1 MEYIHH
7 SELKGII
14 YLKDILNNQCG
25 IIITINN
32 KMEKLDKITCKLLYL
47 QLIDIDVHT
56 PWKVCLA

>member
-56 PWKVCLA
+56 P